1 MNNEL
6 RDIAAALEK
15 IQKDI
20 RSIAE
25 TLHEKGIVKEQD
37 IVKHEKYQ
45 DSDLLIER
53 VKKYYANGLSNAQ
66 IADLFDVDY
75 WIVRNITSA
84 LKKEEEHNE

>member
-25 TLHEKGIVKEQD
+25 TLHEKEIVKEQD
-37 IVKHEKYQ
+37 IVKHEKHQ
-45 DSDLLIER
+45 DSDLFIER

-66 IADLFDVDY
+66 IADLLDVDY

-84 LKKEEEHNE
+84 QKEENNE